1 MWIEVTQL
9 FINGLLLGS
18 ILALGAVGATMIFGV
33 LRFAHFAHGDLMTMG
48 AYFALLVVVSLNLP
62 VMVALP
68 VAMLMTA
75 GLAVGIDQ
83 VVYRRIRRV
92 QPVILLI
99 SSFATALILRAVVQ
113 MIWGSSNQVY
123 ATGIQMPWR
132 IGPLAIKPD
141 HILIFCAAAVLVI
154 AVHLFLSRTRMGKAM
169 RAMSDNMNLALIT
182 GIPADRV
189 IMWTWAIGGAL
200 AAAAGVFLGMDTRLH
215 PVMGWTLL
223 LPVFAATIVGGIG
236 RPYGAIF
243 GGLLIGCAME
253 LSTLIIPGA
262 YKPAVAFAIMIL
274 TLIFRPQGIIKGA
287 L

>member
-1 MWIEVTQL
+1 MIEVIQL
-9 FINGLLLGS
+9 LINGILLGS

-33 LRFAHFAHGDLMTMG
+33 LRFAHFAHGDFMAVG
-48 AYFALLVVVSLNLP
+48 AYFALTVVTVFNLP
-62 VMVALP
+62 VLAALP
-68 VAMLMTA
+68 VAMAGTA
-75 GLAVGIDQ
+75 ALAVAIDQ
-83 VVYRRIRRV
+83 VVYKRIRRV

-99 SSFATALILRAVVQ
+99 SSFATALVLRSAIQ

-123 ATGIQMPWR
+123 ETGIQLPWR
-132 IGPLAIKPD
+132 IGPLTLKPD
-141 HILIFCAAAVLVI
+141 HLLIFAAAAGLVLM
-154 AVHLFLSRTRMGKAM
+154 VHLFLTRTRMGKAM

-223 LPVFAATIVGGIG
+223 LPIFAATILGGIG

-243 GGLLIGCAME
+243 GGLVIGCAME
-253 LSTLIIPGA
+253 LSTLVIPGA
-262 YKPAVAFAIMIL
+262 YKPAVAFAIMVA
-274 TLIFRPQGIIKGA
+274 TLVIRPQGIIKGA
-287 L
+287 T

>member
-48 AYFALLVVVSLNLP
+48 AYFALLVVVSFNLP

-141 HILIFCAAAVLVI
+141 HILIFCAATVLVI

>member
-48 AYFALLVVVSLNLP
+48 AYFALLVVVGLNLP

-68 VAMLMTA
+68 IAMLMTA
-75 GLAVGIDQ
+75 ALAVGIDQ

-123 ATGIQMPWR
+123 ASGIQLPWR
-132 IGPLAIKPD
+132 LGPLTIKPD
-141 HILIFCAAAVLVI
+141 HVLIFCTAALLVI

>member
-1 MWIEVTQL
+1 MVEVAQL
-9 FINGLLLGS
+9 LISGILLGS

-33 LRFAHFAHGDLMTMG
+33 LRFAHFAHGDFMAIG
-48 AYFALLVVVSLNLP
+48 AYFALTVVTVFNLP
-62 VMVALP
+62 VLAALP

-99 SSFATALILRAVVQ
+99 SSFATALVLRSLIQ

-123 ATGIQMPWR
+123 QTGIQMPWR
-132 IGPLAIKPD
+132 IGPLTLKPD
-141 HILIFCAAAVLVI
+141 HLLIFGAAAVLVFL
-154 AVHLFLSRTRMGKAM
+154 VHLFLTRTRMGKAM
-169 RAMSDNMNLALIT
+169 RAMSDNMDLALIT

-200 AAAAGVFLGMDTRLH
+200 AAAAGVLLGMDTRLH

-223 LPVFAATIVGGIG
+223 LPIFAATILGGIG
-236 RPYGAIF
+236 RPYGAIL
-243 GGLLIGCAME
+243 GGLVIGCAME
-253 LSTLIIPGA
+253 LSTLIIPSA
-262 YKPAVAFAIMIL
+262 YKPAVAFAIMVV
-274 TLIFRPQGIIKGA
+274 TLIFRPQGIIRGS